1 MISLDTETTGVD
13 LHHGAKPFLVTTCNE
28 AGEATFWEWDVDPET
43 REPIVPASELDEVE
57 AVIGS
62 QSGQDPDSLL
72 ILQNAKFDFSALQT
86 LWTASEWEFD
96 WHRVRDTLLAGHL
109 LASNQPHDLT
119 TMALVY
125 LGVNIEPYEHAVKKA
140 CEEARRIARSRY
152 PTWRIAKKG
161 LQEMPSAKESVS
173 KFDMWLP
180 RVIAREE
187 HYPDDH
193 PWWTVT
199 SEYANADSQVT
210 IALYKV
216 MEEELR
222 RRDLWEIY
230 LERLKLLPIV
240 YSMERRGITINRDRL
255 EELRKDYT
263 NESARAGRICRN
275 IAADFGHEL
284 TLPKSGNNKSL
295 LDFVFG
301 ETGLALPHLQVSK
314 KTGKPSLDKR
324 IIEQYESILPPRS
337 SALTF
342 IKTLRGKRQRDT
354 ALSYCEGY
362 ERFWLPWICVELVDE
377 ETGAGWYVLHP
388 SLNPTG
394 TDTLRFSSSN
404 PNEQNISKKE
414 GFNLRYMFGPAPG
427 REWWSCDA
435 QNIELRLP
443 AYESEETEL
452 IDLFERSTEPPYY
465 GSTHLLNF
473 HTVYPDIWDKELGTV
488 CRDPK
493 CCKGATVD
501 LARIGPHCKKKYNAT
516 WYQWCK
522 NGGFAVQY
530 GAVERENGT
539 ADKAFH
545 RDGSH
550 SRLKARFSRLE
561 KLNQH
566 CIDHANKHG
575 FIETIPDKTVNPR
588 RGYPLLCTRSKWGQI
603 VPTVPLNYHIQGSAM
618 WWMCKA
624 MTRVQEYLDDRN
636 DNIVPTAQAHIVMQ
650 VHDELVFDFPKSDVD
665 PRTVKDWKTDKF
677 KYMRTNLPTIRQIQK
692 IMARG
697 GDDYGI
703 PTPVSCEYHPNNW
716 SEGFTL

>member
-28 AGEATFWEWDVDPET
+28 AGEVTFFEWDVDPET
-43 REPIVPASELDEVE
+43 RQPIVPIEDLAEIEQLIQ
-57 AVIGS
+57 AA
-62 QSGQDPDSLL
+62 SLL
-72 ILQNAKFDFSALQT
+72 TLQNPKFDVQALHT
-86 LWTASEWEFD
+86 LAGTGAVPEEGLAGWQWEEWD
-96 WHRVRDTLLAGHL
+96 WLKTRDTLLGGHL

-161 LQEMPSAKESVS
+161 LPEMPSAKESVS

-263 NESARAGRICRN
+263 DESARAGRICKN
-275 IAADFGHEL
+275 IAADLGHEL

-301 ETGLALPHLQVSK
+301 ETGLNLPHLQVSK

-324 IIEQYESILPPRS
+324 IIEQYESVLPPRS

-362 ERFWLPWICVELVDE
+362 ERFWLQLNAEDYTEFDLAINP
-377 ETGAGWYVLHP
+377 WYVLHP
-388 SLNPTG
+388 SLNATG
-394 TDTLRFSSSN
+394 TDTLRFSSSQ

-443 AYESEETEL
+443 AYESEELEL

-473 HTVYPDIWDKELGTV
+473 HTVYPDIWDKELAAVGIEKV
-488 CRDPK
+488 
-493 CCKGATVD
+493 
-501 LARIGPHCKKKYNAT
+501 GPVCKKKYAST
-516 WYQWCK
+516 YYQWCK

-561 KLNQH
+561 KLNQY

-575 FIETIPDKTVNPR
+575 FVETIPDKTVNPR

-624 MTRVQEYLDDRN
+624 MARVQEYLDDRN
-636 DNIVPTAQAHIVMQ
+636 ENLIPAAQAHIVMQ

-692 IMARG
+692 IMAKG